1 MASLIE
7 NLITELNEEYAVYE
21 KLLRVSMEK
30 TSSIVS
36 NDLDRLRET
45 TDKEQLLVDT
55 ITNLGNTRED
65 IMANIASVL
74 NKRRGEIKIS
84 DIVAFLDGQPQ
95 FQEPLQVINEKLA
108 KIARRLRDINTHNQN
123 LIKES
128 LSMIE
133 YNINLL
139 QNLNRAPE
147 TAEYTKD
154 MFKGAGRYSGVSDIP
169 VTGGFDTRN

>member
-21 KLLRVSMEK
+21 QLLAVSMEK

-36 NDLDRLRET
+36 NDLDRLRAT

-55 ITNLGNTRED
+55 LTGMENVRQDTMN
-65 IMANIASVL
+65 NIAIVL
-74 NKRRGEIKIS
+74 NKKNTNLTVLDVIG
-84 DIVAFLDGQPQ
+84 FLEGQPQ
-95 FQEPLQVINEKLA
+95 FHDPLLKINEKLA
-108 KIARRLRDINTHNQN
+108 KLARQLKEVNAHNQN
-123 LIKES
+123 LIQEA

-133 YNINLL
+133 YNINLM

-154 MFKGAGRYSGVSDIP
+154 MFRGSGSYAGNTTMINAQK
-169 VTGGFDTRN
+169 FDSKN

>member
-21 KLLRVSMEK
+21 KLLEVSMEK

-74 NKRRGEIKIS
+74 NKKRGEIKIS

-154 MFKGAGRYSGVSDIP
+154 MFKGAGRYSDASDMP